1 MLLLFTFLF
10 FRYESVNLC
19 YNKNKKNKNNK
30 NNTMNRV
37 RIDLCKKNPFMEKH

>member
-19 YNKNKKNKNNK
+19 YNKNKNNK
-30 NNTMNRV
+30 MNRV
-37 RIDLCKKNPFMEKH
+37 RTDLCKKNPFMEKH